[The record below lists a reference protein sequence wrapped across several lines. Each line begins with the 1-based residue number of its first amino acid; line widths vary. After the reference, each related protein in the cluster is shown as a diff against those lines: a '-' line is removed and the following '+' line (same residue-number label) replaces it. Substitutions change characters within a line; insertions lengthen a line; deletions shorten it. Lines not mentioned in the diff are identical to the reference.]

1 MSKYNKQA
9 VDKKAKIIDEIE
21 DELVTLMNL
30 TCVTDK
36 EKWLFLRVQLEKDE
50 FSN

>member
-9 VDKKAKIIDEIE
+9 VDKKAKTIDEIE
-21 DELVTLMNL
+21 NKLVTLMNL

-36 EKWLFLRVQLEKDE
+36 EKWLFLQDELEKDE

>member
-9 VDKKAKIIDEIE
+9 VDKKTKTIDEIE

-30 TCVTDK
+30 TCVTDIG
-36 EKWLFLRVQLEKDE
+36 KWLFL
-50 FSN
+50 